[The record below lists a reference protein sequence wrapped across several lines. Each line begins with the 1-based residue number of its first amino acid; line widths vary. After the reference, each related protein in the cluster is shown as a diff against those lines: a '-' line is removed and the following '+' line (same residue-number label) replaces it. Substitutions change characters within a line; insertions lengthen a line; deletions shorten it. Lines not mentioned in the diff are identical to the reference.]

1 MITSFIITIFSFFIK
16 LVALFLPKWSI
27 WPDVLLNAIHSIAS
41 AFASFNF
48 IFPIDQLF
56 SAIQFFIA
64 FEVLM
69 YTSKLIISVVG
80 FFRGT
85 DNIQI

>member
-16 LVALFLPKWSI
+16 LIALFLPKWSV
-27 WPDVLLNAIHSIAS
+27 WPDVLLNGIHDFVS
-41 AFASFNF
+41 AMASFNF
-48 IFPIDQLF
+48 IFPVDQLF
-56 SAIQFFIA
+56 DAIQFFIA

-69 YTSKLIISVVG
+69 YISKMIISIVG